1 MENFDELY
9 QKWRK
14 NFNYVALLVA
24 CITLIL
30 ELIISPLLFQ
40 YLPQTIKLP
49 TPQYLLL
56 YILIPSM
63 INFLLVILGH
73 RSLTCKRL
81 SERAKNYF
89 SILVLSTQFLVIAC
103 VHNVF
108 TLTITVLCFP
118 IFLTLIYSDKKM
130 TTTVTFI
137 TVIFVSI
144 SFIFALLDSHSND
157 AFFLIQTFVAYILLF
172 GCHIT
177 TILLLNIENAK
188 NDILKASS
196 FKQLQLEELLKC
208 DPLTGLHNMSTFY
221 NMLEACIKNN
231 EMPLTIA
238 VIDIDN
244 FKMVNDTWGHEKG
257 NEVLIYLAAQLQFSC
272 NIKGHVF
279 RYGGEEFT
287 IIFPR
292 ISPEGAKAMIE
303 TAQNNLY
310 HYVFDFM
317 PNQRITFSCGVVS
330 YPASIYSPQDFFE
343 MADKVMYQ
351 AKLSGKN
358 KVLIGS

>member
-1 MENFDELY
+1 MKNFDELY
-9 QKWRK
+9 LKWRK
-14 NFNYVALLVA
+14 NFNYIALLVA

-30 ELIISPLLFQ
+30 ELVISPLLFY

-49 TPQYLLL
+49 TFQYILL
-56 YILIPSM
+56 YIVLPST
-63 INFLLVILGH
+63 INFLLVIIGR
-73 RSLTCKRL
+73 RSLSCKRL
-81 SERAKNYF
+81 SERAKNYY
-89 SILVLSTQFLVIAC
+89 SIIILSTQFLVIAC

-108 TLTITVLCFP
+108 TITITILCFP

-130 TTTVTFI
+130 TSTITLI
-137 TVIFVSI
+137 TVVFVSI
-144 SFIFALLDSHSND
+144 SIVFALLDSYPND
-157 AFFLIQTFVAYILLF
+157 TFFLLHTFVAYILLF
-172 GCHIT
+172 GCYIT

-208 DPLTGLHNMSTFY
+208 DSLTGLHNMSTFY
-221 NMLEACIKNN
+221 NMLDTCIKNN
-231 EMPLTIA
+231 ETPLTIA

-244 FKMVNDTWGHEKG
+244 FKLVNDTWGHEKG

-272 NIKGHVF
+272 NIYGDVF

-292 ISPEGAKAMIE
+292 TSPLEAKTMIE

-317 PNQRITFSCGVVS
+317 PNQRITFSCGIAS
-330 YPASIYSPQDFFE
+330 YPSSTYSPQDFFE

-358 KVLIGS
+358 KVLIG

>member
-1 MENFDELY
+1 MENFDGLY

-14 NFNYVALLVA
+14 NFNYIALLVA
-24 CITLIL
+24 SITLIL
-30 ELIISPLLFQ
+30 ELVISPLLFQ

-49 TPQYLLL
+49 ISHYILL
-56 YILIPSM
+56 YILLPST
-63 INFLLVILGH
+63 INFLLVILGR
-73 RSLTCKRL
+73 RSLSCKRL
-81 SERAKNYF
+81 SERAKNYY
-89 SILVLSTQFLVIAC
+89 SILILSTQFLVIAC

-108 TLTITVLCFP
+108 TLSITILCFP

-130 TTTVTFI
+130 TTIVTLI
-137 TVIFVSI
+137 TIVFVSI
-144 SFIFALLDSHSND
+144 GIYFALLDSYSND
-157 AFFLIQTFVAYILLF
+157 TFFLIHAFVAYILLF
-172 GCHIT
+172 GCYVT
-177 TILLLNIENAK
+177 TILLLNIESAK

-208 DPLTGLHNMSTFY
+208 DSLTGLHNISTFY
-221 NMLEACIKNN
+221 NMLDTCIKNN

-244 FKMVNDTWGHEKG
+244 FKLVNDTWGHEKG
-257 NEVLIYLAAQLQFSC
+257 NEVLIYLAAQLQTSC
-272 NIKGHVF
+272 NMKGHVF

-292 ISPEGAKAMIE
+292 LSPTVAKTMIE
-303 TAQNNLY
+303 TAQYNLY

-317 PNQRITFSCGVVS
+317 PDQKITFSCGIAT
-330 YPASIYSPQDFFE
+330 YPASKYSPQDFFE

-351 AKLSGKN
+351 AKLLGKN
-358 KVLIGS
+358 KVLIG